1 MSNGPPTLTP
11 SHADGFA
18 SQPAFS
24 SCLPKT
30 VSIEAFLAPAD
41 VPQASGTLDFAH
53 GCPSQPAQEPF
64 TQEYLAQDHYDLAG
78 ILAEFPLVTPLGH
91 ACSSTSAV
99 NGGSPKMTSSEA
111 IYTSADVISAFV
123 TSDLAYGNHSQLA
136 QEPFAQDHFDL
147 AEILT
152 EFPPSTPSAN
162 ACSSLAAVTM
172 GRSHQSALSL
182 YQCSDSAGAYLNDL
196 APTAHEAD
204 HPAQL
209 AWLDDESLALFGTV
223 SGSTNSSTSESS
235 SQCAAPEDIFCVSG
249 VDGVKFTL
257 SLSPVPFSF
266 SSIESTQTPQQS
278 SSSFAST
285 RQSPQ
290 AAYDGGD
297 TSAKKPKARKR
308 HVSRPQSHSPR
319 KALRE
324 QREEVRSNW
333 RRCTKHSRISEINQ
347 SWLDECKD
355 CRMCGTVSALISR
368 LRCIGKAAQSS
379 VRKAAGKKKA
389 SAKLAVIAGHSVHS
403 TPIKSKITKERL
415 PRIPSQA
422 TLDLRR
428 EKEANLRTLLA
439 RGDAGREELKQY
451 AQLERVDLLYAL
463 IKQYGLPAEPWL

>member
-1 MSNGPPTLTP
+1 
-11 SHADGFA
+11 
-18 SQPAFS
+18 
-24 SCLPKT
+24 
-30 VSIEAFLAPAD
+30 
-41 VPQASGTLDFAH
+41 
-53 GCPSQPAQEPF
+53 
-64 TQEYLAQDHYDLAG
+64 
-78 ILAEFPLVTPLGH
+78 
-91 ACSSTSAV
+91 
-99 NGGSPKMTSSEA
+99 MTSSEA

-182 YQCSDSAGAYLNDL
+182 YQCSDSAGAYLSDL

-266 SSIESTQTPQQS
+266 ASIESTRTPQQS

-333 RRCTKHSRISEINQ
+333 RRCKSWTRIGPARQDAANPSLLIGTKHSRISEINQ

-379 VRKAAGKKKA
+379 VREAAGKKKA

-439 RGDAGREELKQY
+439 RGDAGQEELKQY